1 MIAAVHTVTEH
12 ASQLKKLGPEMYR
25 LRVSVP
31 VLVELPVRATGA
43 DADFLTRPLDGPL
56 GRETVEASDAI
67 ASRPRIAPDAAVHLV
82 RKRPKA
88 PFPERIG
95 IGRAGADVI
104 LAYPLVSKY
113 HAFIREEDDRW
124 FLCDAGSRNGTFFED
139 ARLERG
145 QSVPL
150 TDECMLRIGPYGFF
164 FYTPDG
170 FVTLLGSL

>member
-1 MIAAVHTVTEH
+1 MRTVADH
-12 ASQLKKLGPEMYR
+12 ASQLRELGTEGY
-25 LRVSVP
+25 LFRVSVP

-43 DADFLTRPLDGPL
+43 NADFLTRRLDGPL

-67 ASRPRIAPDAAVHLV
+67 AARPRVAPDAAVHLV
-82 RKRPKA
+82 RKRPNA

-95 IGRAGADVI
+95 IGRAGTDIV

-113 HAFIREEDDRW
+113 HAFLRQDDDRW

-139 ARLERG
+139 VRLERG

-150 TDECMLRIGPYGFF
+150 TDECMVRIGAYGFF
-164 FYTPDG
+164 FYTPRG
-170 FVTLLGSL
+170 FVTFLGAL

>member
-1 MIAAVHTVTEH
+1 MQTVAEH
-12 ASQLKKLGPEMYR
+12 ASQLLQLGAEVYR
-25 LRVSVP
+25 MRVSVP
-31 VLVELPVRATGA
+31 VLVELAVRATGP
-43 DADFLTRPLDGPL
+43 DADFLTRTLDGPL

-67 ASRPRIAPDAAVHLV
+67 APRPRVAPDAAVHLV

-95 IGRAGADVI
+95 IGRAGTDVV

-113 HAFIREEDDRW
+113 HAFIREDDDRW
-124 FLCDAGSRNGTFFED
+124 FLCDAGSRNGTFFEHV
-139 ARLERG
+139 RLERG

-164 FYTPDG
+164 FYSPDG
-170 FVTLLGSL
+170 FLTFLQGL